1 MTIDNPKARKACY
14 YVFTVISTALGSIAV
29 FCGSTDAYVLPDWV
43 QPLTAAVNYVG
54 AAFGLIAASN
64 VAPAEPAAPPAEPA
78 APAAEPAAVP
88 EPEPGTVP
96 AV

>member
-1 MTIDNPKARKACY
+1 MTISNPKARRACY
-14 YVFTVISTALGSIAV
+14 YVFTVITAVLGSIAV

-43 QPLTAAVNYVG
+43 QPATAAVNYLG

-64 VAPAEPAAPPAEPA
+64 VDTSEPAAGEPGT
-78 APAAEPAAVP
+78 APAVEPVA

-96 AV
+96 AAEA

>member
-1 MTIDNPKARKACY
+1 MTIDNPKARKAAY
-14 YVFTVISTALGSIAV
+14 YVFALVSTALGSIAV

-64 VAPAEPAAPPAEPA
+64 VAPAEPAEPA
-78 APAAEPAAVP
+78 PAPASEPEPEPVP

>member
-1 MTIDNPKARKACY
+1 MTIDNPKVRKACY
-14 YVFTVISTALGSIAV
+14 YVFTVITAVLGSIAV

-43 QPLTAAVNYVG
+43 QPATAAVNYVG

-64 VAPAEPAAPPAEPA
+64 VAPAEPAAP
-78 APAAEPAAVP
+78 AAEPAAVP

-96 AV
+96 AVEA